1 MHPKNLREIYSIVNQ
16 VMRGADLVLMDEDFF
31 NDADCDSIC
40 FTMKDYHRKGGLAT
54 LIGAIEFP
62 GEKKVREQR

>member
-1 MHPKNLREIYSIVNQ
+1 MI
-16 VMRGADLVLMDEDFF
+16 DEDFF
-31 NDADCDSIC
+31 NDADGDSIC

-62 GEKKVREQR
+62 GEKKVK